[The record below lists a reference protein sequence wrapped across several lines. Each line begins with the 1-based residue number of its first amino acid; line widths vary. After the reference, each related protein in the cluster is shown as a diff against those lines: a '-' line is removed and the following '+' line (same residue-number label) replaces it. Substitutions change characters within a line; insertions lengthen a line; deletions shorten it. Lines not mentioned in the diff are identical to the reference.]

1 MMKNTRPKKTNI
13 HTGIDVGSA
22 KIRCAIIESDVVE
35 NTYKLLGIGSSDS
48 SGINRGNIINREK
61 FLEEME
67 KALIEAEKM
76 ANVKV
81 EYVWLSVSGEHI
93 RGINTQGAIAIEGR
107 SSNPSM
113 NNSNKIDENDV
124 KRVMEMAKAISFPTD
139 RDILHILPQEYVIDV
154 MENIKDPIGMS
165 GRRLE
170 ARVHLVTVTTSA
182 ATNLVNCAEELGL
195 IVKGLA
201 LQGLASGIAT
211 IDSDERDMG
220 VVLADLGSKTTD
232 ITIYYDGGVRLT
244 GVLPIG
250 ADSVT
255 NDIAVMLRISKNE
268 AERIKLKYGSAKASM
283 ASPELQFEIP
293 NNESGKP
300 IKVSEHEL
308 SRYVEARMVEIYQLI
323 GREISRTDCYGK
335 LTYGLVITGGGA
347 LLPNISVLG
356 EEILGM
362 RVRIGAPRGITSS
375 VDVANSPQLSV
386 VIGLALWT
394 SKSDDIL
401 LDEPIRFGAKDLI
414 GKISAWFRG
423 FF

>member
-1 MMKNTRPKKTNI
+1 MKNSRPKKMNI
-13 HTGIDVGSA
+13 HAGIDIGSA
-22 KIRCAIIESDVVE
+22 KIRCAIVETDLIE
-35 NTYKLLGIGSSDS
+35 NKNKLLGIGSSNS
-48 SGINRGNIINREK
+48 TGINRGSITSREK

-67 KALIEAEKM
+67 AALIEAEKM

-81 EYVWLSVSGEHI
+81 EQIWLSVSGEHI
-93 RGINTQGAIAIEGR
+93 RGINTQGAIAIEGS
-107 SSNPSM
+107 SSNSSAHK
-113 NNSNKIDENDV
+113 SNKIDENDV
-124 KRVMEMAKAISFPTD
+124 KRVLEMAKAISFPTD
-139 RDILHILPQEYVIDV
+139 REILHILPQEFVVDV
-154 MENIKDPIGMS
+154 MDNIKDPIGMS

-195 IVKGLA
+195 NVKGLVF
-201 LQGLASGIAT
+201 QGLASGIAT
-211 IDSDERDMG
+211 IDSDERDSG
-220 VVLADLGSKTTD
+220 VVLADIGAKTTD
-232 ITIYYDGGVRLT
+232 IVIYYEGSVRHT

-250 ADSVT
+250 AESVT

-283 ASPELQFEIP
+283 ASPELQIGIP
-293 NNESGKP
+293 KDDGSKP

-308 SRYVEARMVEIYQLI
+308 SRYAEARMVEIYQLI
-323 GREISRTDCYGK
+323 GREISRSDCYDK
-335 LTYGLVITGGGA
+335 LTYGLVLTGGGA
-347 LLPNISVLG
+347 LLPNIAVLG

-362 RVRIGAPRGITSS
+362 RVRIGAPHGITSS
-375 VDVANSPQLSV
+375 VDTSNSPQLSS
-386 VIGLALWT
+386 VIGLALWA

-414 GKISAWFRG
+414 GKISGWFKG

>member
-1 MMKNTRPKKTNI
+1 MKNSRPKKMNI
-13 HTGIDVGSA
+13 HAGIDIGSA
-22 KIRCAIIESDVVE
+22 KIRCAIVETDFIE
-35 NTYKLLGIGSSDS
+35 NKNKLLGIGSSNS
-48 SGINRGNIINREK
+48 TGINRGSITSREK

-67 KALIEAEKM
+67 AALIEAEKM

-81 EYVWLSVSGEHI
+81 EQIWLSVSGEHI
-93 RGINTQGAIAIEGR
+93 RGINTQGAIAIEGS
-107 SSNPSM
+107 SSNSSAHK
-113 NNSNKIDENDV
+113 SNKINENDV
-124 KRVMEMAKAISFPTD
+124 KRVLEMAKAISFPTD
-139 RDILHILPQEYVIDV
+139 REILHILPQEFVVDV
-154 MENIKDPIGMS
+154 MDNIKDPIGMS

-195 IVKGLA
+195 NVKGLVF
-201 LQGLASGIAT
+201 QGLASGIAT
-211 IDSDERDMG
+211 IDSDERDSG
-220 VVLADLGSKTTD
+220 VVLADIGAKTTD
-232 ITIYYDGGVRLT
+232 IVIYYEGSVRHT

-250 ADSVT
+250 AESVT
-255 NDIAVMLRISKNE
+255 NDIAVMLRISKKE

-283 ASPELQFEIP
+283 ASPELQIGIP
-293 NNESGKP
+293 KDDGSKP

-323 GREISRTDCYGK
+323 GREISRSDCYDK
-335 LTYGLVITGGGA
+335 LTYGLVLTGGGA
-347 LLPNISVLG
+347 LLPNIAVLG

-375 VDVANSPQLSV
+375 VDTTNSPQLSSV
-386 VIGLALWT
+386 MGLALWS

-401 LDEPIRFGAKDLI
+401 LDEPIRFGAKDLL
-414 GKISAWFRG
+414 GKISGWFKG

>member
-1 MMKNTRPKKTNI
+1 MKKNTRPKKINI
-13 HTGIDVGSA
+13 HTGIDIGSA
-22 KIRCAIIESDVVE
+22 KIRCAIIETDIVE
-35 NTYKLLGIGSSDS
+35 NTNKLLGVGSSDS
-48 SGINRGNIINREK
+48 TGINRGSITSHEK

-67 KALIEAEKM
+67 KALVEAEKM

-81 EYVWLSVSGEHI
+81 EHVWLSVSGEHI
-93 RGINTQGAIAIEGR
+93 RGINTQGAIAIDGN
-107 SSNPSM
+107 SSSSSANQ
-113 NNSNKIDENDV
+113 SNKIDENDL
-124 KRVMEMAKAISFPTD
+124 KLALETAKGVRFPPD
-139 RDILHILPQEYVIDV
+139 RQILHILPQEYVVD
-154 MENIKDPIGMS
+154 MMDKIKDPIGIS

-170 ARVHLVTVTTSA
+170 ARVHLVTVTTSV

-201 LQGLASGIAT
+201 FQGLASGIAT

-220 VVLADLGSKTTD
+220 VVLADIGSKTTD
-232 ITIYYDGGVRLT
+232 ITIYYEGGVRHT

-255 NDIAVMLRISKNE
+255 NDIAVMLRISKSE

-283 ASPELQFEIP
+283 ASPELQIEIP
-293 NNESGKP
+293 DNESGKP

-375 VDVANSPQLSV
+375 VDITNSPQLSS

-414 GKISAWFRG
+414 GKISAWFKG

>member
-1 MMKNTRPKKTNI
+1 MMKNTRPKMTNI
-13 HTGIDVGSA
+13 HTGIDIGSA
-22 KIRCAIIESDVVE
+22 KIRCAIIETDIVE
-35 NTYKLLGIGSSDS
+35 NTNKLLGIGSSDS
-48 SGINRGNIINREK
+48 TGINRGSITSREK

-67 KALIEAEKM
+67 NALIEAEKM

-93 RGINTQGAIAIEGR
+93 RGINTQGAIAIEGK
-107 SSNPSM
+107 SSNSTVI
-113 NNSNKIDENDV
+113 NSNKIDENDV
-124 KRVMEMAKAISFPTD
+124 NRVMEMAKAISFPTD
-139 RDILHILPQEYVIDV
+139 REILHILPQEYVIDV
-154 MENIKDPIGMS
+154 MDNIKDPIGMS

-195 IVKGLA
+195 IVKGLVF
-201 LQGLASGIAT
+201 QGLASGIAT

-220 VVLADLGSKTTD
+220 VVLADIGSKTTD
-232 ITIYYDGGVRLT
+232 ITIYYKGGVLHT

-255 NDIAVMLRISKNE
+255 NDIAVMLRISKDE
-268 AERIKLKYGSAKASM
+268 AERIKIKYGSAKASM
-283 ASPELQFEIP
+283 ASPELQIEIP

-300 IKVSEHEL
+300 TKVTEHEL
-308 SRYVEARMVEIYQLI
+308 SRYVEARMMEIYQLI
-323 GREISRTDCYGK
+323 GREISRTDCYSK
-335 LTYGLVITGGGA
+335 LTYGLVISGGGA

-375 VDVANSPQLSV
+375 VDLTNSPQLSS

-401 LDEPIRFGAKDLI
+401 LDEPIRFGAKDLL
-414 GKISAWFRG
+414 GKISSWFKG

>member
-1 MMKNTRPKKTNI
+1 MQYTN
-13 HTGIDVGSA
+13 
-22 KIRCAIIESDVVE
+22 
-35 NTYKLLGIGSSDS
+35 KLLGVGSSDS
-48 SGINRGNIINREK
+48 TGINRGSITSREK

-67 KALIEAEKM
+67 NALVEAEKM

-81 EYVWLSVSGEHI
+81 EHVWLSVSGEHI
-93 RGINTQGAIAIEGR
+93 RGINTQGAIAIDG
-107 SSNPSM
+107 
-113 NNSNKIDENDV
+113 NNSGSSTSQLNKIDENDI
-124 KRVMEMAKAISFPTD
+124 KRVLEMAKAISFPTD
-139 RDILHILPQEYVIDV
+139 REILHILPQEYVVDV
-154 MENIKDPIGMS
+154 MNNIKDPIGMS

-182 ATNLVNCAEELGL
+182 AENLVNCADELGL

-201 LQGLASGIAT
+201 FQGLTSGIAT

-220 VVLADLGSKTTD
+220 VVLADIGSKTTD
-232 ITIYYDGGVRLT
+232 ITIYYEGGVRHT
-244 GVLPIG
+244 GVIPIG

-255 NDIAVMLRISKNE
+255 NDIAVMRISKTE

-283 ASPELQFEIP
+283 AAPELQIEIP
-293 NNESGKP
+293 NNENGKP
-300 IKVSEHEL
+300 IIITEHEL
-308 SRYVEARMVEIYQLI
+308 SRYMEARMVEIYQLI
-323 GREISRTDCYGK
+323 GREISRTDCYNK

-347 LLPNISVLG
+347 LLPNAAVLG
-356 EEILGM
+356 EEILGI
-362 RVRIGAPRGITSS
+362 RVRIGVPRDITSS
-375 VDVANSPQLSV
+375 VDITNSPQLAS

-414 GKISAWFRG
+414 GKISTWFRG

>member
-1 MMKNTRPKKTNI
+1 MTKNTRPKKINI
-13 HTGIDVGSA
+13 HTGIDIGSA
-22 KIRCAIIESDVVE
+22 KIRCAIIETDIIE
-35 NTYKLLGIGSSDS
+35 NTNKLLGIGSSDS
-48 SGINRGNIINREK
+48 TGISRGSITNREK

-67 KALIEAEKM
+67 QALVEAEKM

-81 EYVWLSVSGEHI
+81 EQVWLSVSGEHI
-93 RGINTQGAIAIEGR
+93 RGINTQGAIAIEGS
-107 SSNPSM
+107 SSNGHA
-113 NNSNKIDENDV
+113 NKSNKIDENDL
-124 KRVMEMAKAISFPTD
+124 KRVLEMAKAISFPTD
-139 RDILHILPQEYVIDV
+139 REILHILPQEYVVDV
-154 MENIKDPIGMS
+154 MDKIKDPIGMS

-182 ATNLVNCAEELGL
+182 AENLVNCAEELGL

-201 LQGLASGIAT
+201 FQGLTSSIAT
-211 IDSDERDMG
+211 TDSDERDMG
-220 VVLADLGSKTTD
+220 VVLADIGSKTTN
-232 ITIYYDGGVRLT
+232 ITIYYDGGVHHT

-283 ASPELQFEIP
+283 ASPELQIEIP
-293 NNESGKP
+293 DNESGKP
-300 IKVSEHEL
+300 IQVTEHEL

-375 VDVANSPQLSV
+375 VDITNSPQLSS

-394 SKSDDIL
+394 SESDDIL

-414 GKISAWFRG
+414 GKISAWFKG

>member
-1 MMKNTRPKKTNI
+1 MKNARPKKTNI
-13 HTGIDVGSA
+13 HTGKDIGSA
-22 KIRCAIIESDVVE
+22 KIRCAIIETVIVG
-35 NTYKLLGIGSSDS
+35 NTNKLLGIGSADS
-48 SGINRGNIINREK
+48 TGIKQGSITSREK

-67 KALIEAEKM
+67 NALTETEKM

-81 EYVWLSVSGEHI
+81 DYVWLSVSGEHI
-93 RGINTQGAIAIEGR
+93 RGINTQGAIAVEGK
-107 SSNPSM
+107 SSASSA

-139 RDILHILPQEYVIDV
+139 REILHILPQEYVIDV
-154 MENIKDPIGMS
+154 MDNIKDPIGMS

-170 ARVHLVTVTTSA
+170 GRVHLVTVTTST

-195 IVKGLA
+195 IVKGLVF
-201 LQGLASGIAT
+201 QGLASGIAT

-220 VVLADLGSKTTD
+220 VALADIGSKTSD
-232 ITIYYDGGVRLT
+232 IAIYHKGGVLHT

-255 NDIAVMLRISKNE
+255 NDIAVMLRISKSE
-268 AERIKLKYGSAKASM
+268 AERIKFKYGSAKASM
-283 ASPELQFEIP
+283 ASPELQIEIP
-293 NNESGKP
+293 DNESGKP

-308 SRYVEARMVEIYQLI
+308 SRYVEARMVEIFQLI
-323 GREISRTDCYGK
+323 GREISRTDSFSK
-335 LTYGLVITGGGA
+335 LNCGLVISGGGA
-347 LLPNISVLG
+347 LLPNIAALG

-362 RVRIGAPRGITSS
+362 RVRIGAPRDIMGS
-375 VDVANSPQLSV
+375 VDMANSPQLSS
-386 VIGLALWT
+386 VIGLALWA

-401 LDEPIRFGAKDLI
+401 LDEPNIFGAKDLI
-414 GKISAWFRG
+414 GKISAWFKG